1 MSTEEK
7 VKALILTKYKS
18 LRDFVNNSD
27 IGIPYTTVDGMLKRG
42 LNNASISNVTRLCQI
57 LEISADELAKGNVVS
72 MNESD
77 PVQEYA
83 QMLSKLSPKNLESA
97 MMFINYLFDSQKEE
111 QS

>member
-57 LEISADELAKGNVVS
+57 LEISADELAKGNVVPL
-72 MNESD
+72 NESD

-83 QMLSKLSPKNLESA
+83 QKLSKLSPASLDNA
-97 MMFINYLFDSQKEE
+97 IQYINYLLDRENKS
-111 QS
+111 